1 MKKLILSIAIVLFSG
16 VCFADGF
23 IVPPVVIEQPQP
35 EQIVVP
41 QPPKV
46 LQKKI
51 KWVLTPN
58 VIFQEIPVYR
68 QGMFGGIVV
77 RKEFVL
83 TTVWQYTPV
92 EVWE

>member
-1 MKKLILSIAIVLFSG
+1 MKKIILFIALAFFSSA
-16 VCFADGF
+16 CFADGF
-23 IVPPVVIEQPQP
+23 ILPPVVIEQPKP
-35 EQIVVP
+35 EQIIIP

-68 QGMFGGIVV
+68 SGLFGGIVV
-77 RKEFVL
+77 KKEFIL

>member
-1 MKKLILSIAIVLFSG
+1 MKKIILSIAIVLFSG
-16 VCFADGF
+16 ICFADGVV
-23 IVPPVVIEQPQP
+23 IPPVVIPQQP
-35 EQIVVP
+35 EQIIVP

-58 VIFQEIPVYR
+58 IIFQEIPVYR
-68 QGMFGGIVV
+68 NGLFGGIVV